1 MWCVPLCLHGL
12 WFGIPCEASA
22 RSREADSD
30 QVRYRFNGLGRG
42 VPSHGG
48 TSSYGSLCSGTKI
61 VREPWLLLLPTDGA
75 KSVEAFSCLGR
86 SQEGLHLE
94 EGKKTTGSG
103 RIPAK
108 LERNQGGPVEEPGRT
123 LRCLSQ

>member
-42 VPSHGG
+42 VPSHLGCVLMQQG
-48 TSSYGSLCSGTKI
+48 KVIALFLSLY
-61 VREPWLLLLPTDGA
+61 A
-75 KSVEAFSCLGR
+75 AGR
-86 SQEGLHLE
+86 D
-94 EGKKTTGSG
+94 
-103 RIPAK
+103 
-108 LERNQGGPVEEPGRT
+108 PGF
-123 LRCLSQ
+123 